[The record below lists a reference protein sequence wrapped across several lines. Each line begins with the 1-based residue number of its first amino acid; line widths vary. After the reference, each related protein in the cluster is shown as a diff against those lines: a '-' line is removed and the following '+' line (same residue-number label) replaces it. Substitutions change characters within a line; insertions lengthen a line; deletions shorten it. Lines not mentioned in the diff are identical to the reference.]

1 MKTMR
6 FILKA
11 FQVLCLFLTSTLIFS
26 GCAPKK
32 PALRP
37 AISQTAITV
46 QRNDPETNEGGLI
59 DIFIDNVKD
68 ENEGLKDGQTKSY
81 IVNNG
86 VHTIHVKC
94 PKGESA
100 ALNFTANSQTVAF
113 LTAYKSPGFLAIFSK
128 AECRLERMTVDDDTG
143 YTTDRKTQQSYNKQQ
158 KENSSQNYDATEE
171 LEKLA
176 KLKDKGVIT
185 EEEFNA
191 KKKQLLGL

>member
-1 MKTMR
+1 MKINR
-6 FILKA
+6 FLLAVGLLFAIL
-11 FQVLCLFLTSTLIFS
+11 TI

-46 QRNDPETNEGGLI
+46 QRNDPNTDEGGLI
-59 DIFIDNVKD
+59 YVFIDNVKK
-68 ENEGLKDGQTKSY
+68 ENGIKDRQTESY

-86 VHTIHVKC
+86 VHTIQVKC

-100 ALNFTANSQTVAF
+100 DLNFTANSQTVAF
-113 LTAYKSPGFLAIFSK
+113 LAAYESPGFLAIFSSPK
-128 AECRLERMTVDDDTG
+128 CRLERMTVDDDTG
-143 YTTDRKTQQSYNKQQ
+143 YMTNRKTQQSYNKQEKTTPR
-158 KENSSQNYDATEE
+158 KEKYDATEE

-176 KLKDKGVIT
+176 SLRDKGIIT

>member
-1 MKTMR
+1 MKINR
-6 FILKA
+6 FLLAACLSFAIL
-11 FQVLCLFLTSTLIFS
+11 VL
-26 GCAPKK
+26 GCAKK

-46 QRNDPETNEGGLI
+46 QRNDPNTNEGGQI
-59 DIFIDNVKD
+59 YVFIDDAKQESGIED
-68 ENEGLKDGQTKSY
+68 RQQKSY

-86 VHTIHVKC
+86 VHVIHIEC

-100 ALNFTANSQTVAF
+100 GLNFTANSKTVAF
-113 LTAYKSPGFLAIFSK
+113 LAAYKSPGFLAFFSSP
-128 AECRLERMTVDDDTG
+128 ECRLERMNVDDDTG
-143 YTTDRKTQQSYNKQQ
+143 YMTDRKTQQSYNEQ
-158 KENSSQNYDATEE
+158 KKDNSSQNYNATEE

-176 KLKDKGVIT
+176 NLKNKGIIT